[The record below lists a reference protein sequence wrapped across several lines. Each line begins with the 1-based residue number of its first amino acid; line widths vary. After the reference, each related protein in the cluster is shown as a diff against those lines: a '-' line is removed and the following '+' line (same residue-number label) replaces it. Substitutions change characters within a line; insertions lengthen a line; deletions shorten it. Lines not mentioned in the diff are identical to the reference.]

1 MRGHGA
7 PSLELQRMTDLAHIY
22 LLLLSH
28 LQTQGAIWRMGQ
40 LRLPGR
46 KAGLVGTVQSGTL
59 DFSLGNLAYISSALT
74 VRQHLK

>member
-1 MRGHGA
+1 
-7 PSLELQRMTDLAHIY
+7 
-22 LLLLSH
+22 
-28 LQTQGAIWRMGQ
+28 MGQ